1 MNQPKK
7 WFKWLSLAQRRHN
20 TSFHSSIKMSP
31 FQALFRYSP
40 PSRALSTKEVS
51 SMATVEEVVTNRI
64 NMDQFLQK

>member
-1 MNQPKK
+1 
-7 WFKWLSLAQRRHN
+7 
-20 TSFHSSIKMSP
+20 
-31 FQALFRYSP
+31 LFRYPP